1 MGLHFID
8 EEFEYFE
15 ESVVREVFDSD
26 LLKLAYAYTTYTLV
40 IALQRD

>member
-15 ESVVREVFDSD
+15 ESFVREVFDSD
-26 LLKLAYAYTTYTLV
+26 LLKLAYAYTTHTLV
-40 IALQRD
+40 VALQGD